1 MLRAG
6 CAAGEEADQVG
17 GSPELLE
24 RVAWGCAAGCWGIG
38 KISY

>member
-17 GSPELLE
+17 GFT
-24 RVAWGCAAGCWGIG
+24 GAAGEGSLGLCGWVLGDW
-38 KISY
+38 KD